1 MLWMTLSCLL
11 LAACSLGSEPA
22 NEAGA
27 DSVLPAESK
36 LRVMTWNLEW
46 LSERSVPDRIR
57 RIQKVLSDAKP
68 DAVMFQ
74 EIESQAALA
83 RVLPKG
89 WKIWMADSAR
99 ENQELAFAAAPGV
112 EFSDASL
119 VFTSPDLDNAFPG
132 RRDALR
138 VKVSKAGRN
147 LVLYGVHL
155 KSRAPARWTT
165 NPRRTEAAQLLVK
178 EIQRRNETDYAVLGD
193 FNDTPGDEGPQ
204 LLVRSGMVNLTE
216 PLYKED
222 WTTADLEKVEWW
234 KYRDARIPGAF
245 AENEKW
251 RTREHNFRTDVKIK
265 AILFD
270 QILVSRSLAVSAG
283 VPVIG
288 SPKDVLDGSYPR
300 VNNGQVETEGTR
312 ASDHLPVWVD
322 L

>member
-1 MLWMTLSCLL
+1 MK
-11 LAACSLGSEPA
+11 
-22 NEAGA
+22 EAGEE
-27 DSVLPAESK
+27 SIQPSGSK

-46 LSERSVPDRIR
+46 LSERTLPERTRKIQRI
-57 RIQKVLSDAKP
+57 LADAKP

-74 EIESQAALA
+74 EIESLAALE
-83 RVLPKG
+83 RVLPRG
-89 WKIWMADSAR
+89 WKVWMTDSAR

-112 EFSDASL
+112 QFSEAGL
-119 VFTSPDLDNAFPG
+119 VFTSPELDNAFPG
-132 RRDALR
+132 RRDVIR
-138 VKVSKAGRN
+138 VKVSKGGRDI
-147 LVLYGVHL
+147 VLYGLHL

-165 NPRRTEAAQLLVK
+165 NPRRAEAAQLLVK
-178 EIQRRNETDYAVLGD
+178 EIQRRRESDYVVLGD

-204 LLVRSGMVNLTE
+204 FMVRSGMVNLMDS
-216 PLYKED
+216 LYKED

-234 KYRDARIPGAF
+234 TYKDARIPGAY

-270 QILVSRSLAVSAG
+270 QIIVSRSLAASAG

-288 SPKDVLDGSYPR
+288 NPKDVLDGSYPR
-300 VNNGQVETEGTR
+300 VTDARVEVEGTR